1 MSDSAGTTFTE
12 VKSRVFA
19 QKVFCLKQD
28 WLPHCQQHLLLVS
41 NFKLKAVCA
50 ALDTGFA
57 SSAVLSTL
65 DKPTFDLLIPE
76 AILLLIAPLAISTVV
91 IVPSKILS
99 VVALSAIDAHKGRET
114 EPILTSKAL
123 VFVKMQRPIA
133 AAVIASR

>member
-1 MSDSAGTTFTE
+1 LPETRLATPLSA
-12 VKSRVFA
+12 
-19 QKVFCLKQD
+19 
-28 WLPHCQQHLLLVS
+28 PLLLVS

-99 VVALSAIDAHKGRET
+99 VVIALSAIDAHKGRET
-114 EPILTSKAL
+114 EPILTSKHWYL
-123 VFVKMQRPIA
+123 Y
-133 AAVIASR
+133 

>member
-12 VKSRVFA
+12 VKEIEGICSEGI
-19 QKVFCLKQD
+19 
-28 WLPHCQQHLLLVS
+28 LPETRLATPLSAPLLLVS

-76 AILLLIAPLAISTVV
+76 VFYCC
-91 IVPSKILS
+91 LS
-99 VVALSAIDAHKGRET
+99 LHCDINCGYCPV
-114 EPILTSKAL
+114 
-123 VFVKMQRPIA
+123 
-133 AAVIASR
+133 